1 MNQKLAQVLKASNWA
16 YFNAFTLTRKILGIL
31 FFIIQF
37 SCAAW
42 AQGGYFLS
50 KGKILD
56 RSTGTLLFDAYIC
69 IPGSGYGTSPNLD
82 GDFLFQYPN
91 LSRDSSVVVSM
102 LGYKSAYFNASDLKA
117 DSNLIYLEP
126 EPLYDANYGLSDV
139 RVMLKTAIDSLKLN
153 YPSEPYFQNGFYQ
166 ELVRLPKIGLIKLN
180 EGILRIERF
189 PNQKEKLEKVKLL
202 RGRRMEWKGQTS
214 KIEGWGFQNG
224 TELLCR
230 AIETQVPDF
239 LQKKTMKK
247 YDYRLDSLMTSFEGV
262 PLFIIHFW
270 PLKKNVKGA
279 KEGTIYLE
287 PESKAIVR
295 IEYKLTDKGIKDLV
309 NSNKGEVKIKGKE
322 VKLMFQYRMFNNK
335 WHMQESK
342 AIFDVN
348 FADNLDNKFKID
360 TKIEMRYV
368 SFENIPLEISNIY
381 PNEILTST
389 NNFYGLNT
397 ISTGYWNPYN
407 FLIPTA
413 EIEKL
418 HSQLKK

>member
-1 MNQKLAQVLKASNWA
+1 LN
-16 YFNAFTLTRKILGIL
+16 KIKIFLLFVFINLGP
-31 FFIIQF
+31 F
-37 SCAAW
+37 AW
-42 AQGGYFLS
+42 AQGGYFVA

-56 RSTGTLLFDAYIC
+56 KSNGALLFDAYIC

-82 GDFLFQYPN
+82 GNFLFQFPN
-91 LSRDSSVVVSM
+91 LSVDSSVVVSM
-102 LGYKSAYFNASDLKA
+102 IGYKSAYFNASDLKV

-139 RVMLKTAIDSLKLN
+139 RIMLKTAIDSLKIN
-153 YPSEPYFQNGFYQ
+153 YPSVPYYQNGFYQ
-166 ELVRLPKIGLIKLN
+166 ELVRLPRIGLIKLN

-214 KIEGWGFQNG
+214 KLDGWGFQNG
-224 TELLCR
+224 TALLCR

-239 LQKKTMKK
+239 LQKNTMKK

-270 PLKKNVKGA
+270 PKKKNVKGA

-287 PESKAIVR
+287 PESKAVVR
-295 IEYKLTDKGIKDLV
+295 IEYKLTEKGIKDLV
-309 NSNKGEVKIKGKE
+309 NSNKGVVKITGKE
-322 VKLMFQYRMFNNK
+322 VKLMFQYRMYNKK

-342 AIFDVN
+342 AFFDVK
-348 FADNLDNKFKID
+348 FADNLDNKFTID

-368 SFENIPLEISNIY
+368 SFENIPLELSNIY

-397 ISTGYWNPYN
+397 ISSGYWNPYN
-407 FLIPTA
+407 YLIPTE